1 MIASTSLPALPKH
14 SDAVPALREPLPV
27 WVRRGLLGLV
37 VGLHIVGGWA
47 LSRVQ
52 AARLIVGEVAPMEV
66 RMVLAETPAPQV
78 DPDLPLPDE
87 PPPVDL
93 QPPPPEMPK
102 LETQLDPPPPD
113 LPPPVFPVAA
123 SPPPPPPPPKPQIK
137 PPPRPPVPV
146 EAAPQPAAPQAPAA
160 PRTVTASQVQYL
172 DAPPPPYPNRS
183 RRANEQG
190 TVVVRVLVD
199 IAGRATQVS
208 LLTSSRYPAL
218 DDAALTAVR
227 GWRFRPFVEG
237 GVAQAIWVNIP
248 VTFELK

>member
-1 MIASTSLPALPKH
+1 MSVSTPLATLSMQG
-14 SDAVPALREPLPV
+14 DAVPALCEPLSP

-37 VGLHIVGGWA
+37 IVLHIVGGWA

-66 RMVLAETPAPQV
+66 RMVPAETPTPQV

-93 QPPPPEMPK
+93 QPPEMPK

-123 SPPPPPPPPKPQIK
+123 TPPPPPPPKPQVR
-137 PPPRPPVPV
+137 PQPRPPVPV
-146 EAAPQPAAPQAPAA
+146 EATPQPAAPQAPAA

-172 DAPPPPYPNRS
+172 EPPSPVYPARS
-183 RRANEQG
+183 KRANEQG
-190 TVVVRVLVD
+190 TVTLRVLVD
-199 IAGRATQVS
+199 IAGRAAQVS
-208 LLTSSRYPAL
+208 VQTSSRHAAL
-218 DDAALTAVR
+218 DEAALTAVR
-227 GWRFRPFVEG
+227 NARFRPFMEG
-237 GVAQAIWVNIP
+237 GAAQPVWVLIP
-248 VTFELK
+248 INFVLQ